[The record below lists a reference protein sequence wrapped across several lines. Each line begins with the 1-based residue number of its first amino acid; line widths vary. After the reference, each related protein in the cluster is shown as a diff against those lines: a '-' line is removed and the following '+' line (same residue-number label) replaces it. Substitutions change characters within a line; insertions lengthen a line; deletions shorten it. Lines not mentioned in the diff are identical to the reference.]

1 MAKKIHCNYLTVNS
15 KNKTQTTWSNT
26 KTVSSNI
33 TNTKNISKT
42 NVNNNLTN
50 DSQTIANAFNEYFL
64 TAVDVITDNL
74 LNKSN
79 Y

>member
-1 MAKKIHCNYLTVNS
+1 M
-15 KNKTQTTWSNT
+15 
-26 KTVSSNI
+26 
-33 TNTKNISKT
+33 T
-42 NVNNNLTN
+42 NVNNNLGN